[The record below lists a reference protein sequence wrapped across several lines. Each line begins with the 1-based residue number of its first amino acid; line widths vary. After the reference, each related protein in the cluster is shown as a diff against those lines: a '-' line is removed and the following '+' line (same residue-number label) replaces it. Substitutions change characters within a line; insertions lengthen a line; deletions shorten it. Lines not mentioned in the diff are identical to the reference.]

1 MSQDAASATR
11 THPCLSIVNSVVSD
25 GTRAFSPIPNSEH
38 HLPTLLFRYVAPEIL
53 NNEKYGIAVDMWS
66 VGVIIFVILGGYP
79 PFPQPTGNNM
89 EELYKKIC
97 DGDFTFDPQWWGGV
111 SQEAK
116 DLIQGCLTVDV
127 NKRLTAKQALDHE
140 WFKAEGLEN
149 RDLGSALSELKKWN
163 ARRKLRAAV
172 NTVIAINRV
181 KNLIGRIKEGAKAEE
196 EANKA

>member
-1 MSQDAASATR
+1 MSEPGCYSPARVECQTQCAAPS
-11 THPCLSIVNSVVSD
+11 
-25 GTRAFSPIPNSEH
+25 
-38 HLPTLLFRYVAPEIL
+38 PTLSCPSSHSLSLFLRVLLRYVAPEIL
-53 NNEKYGIAVDMWS
+53 NNEKYGIPVDMWS

-79 PFPQPTGNNM
+79 PFPQPTGNNT

-97 DGDFTFDPQWWGGV
+97 DADFTFDPQWWGGV
-111 SQEAK
+111 SHEAK

-163 ARRKLRAAV
+163 ARRKLKAAV
-172 NTVIAINRV
+172 NTVIAINKV
-181 KNLIGRIKEGAKAEE
+181 KNLIGKIKEGAAAEE
-196 EANKA
+196 AANSA